1 VPVLLGRAELSMLRI
16 LGHAPSLSRCAECRE
31 QLAAEARTAFG
42 MLDGGVLCG
51 RCRRGRRAVI
61 SVSPPAMAVLRTL
74 ADERV
79 PCRAVDLPA
88 AVGGEVRGIMN
99 TLLAH
104 LLGRPLRVPTQTRGR
119 RRTT

>member
-1 VPVLLGRAELSMLRI
+1 
-16 LGHAPSLSRCAECRE
+16 
-31 QLAAEARTAFG
+31 
-42 MLDGGVLCG
+42 
-51 RCRRGRRAVI
+51 
-61 SVSPPAMAVLRTL
+61 MAVLRTL